1 MHRNVQNIKITTNKF
16 RGNSSGVKCKYVS
29 KIDNFR
35 KENTCT
41 RTPLIGYEQLEKQP
55 TIKNLIKRVRTHLI
69 ESQPFYNF
77 NP

>member
-35 KENTCT
+35 KENTCS
-41 RTPLIGYEQLEKQP
+41 RTPLIGYEQLEK
-55 TIKNLIKRVRTHLI
+55 TANH
-69 ESQPFYNF
+69 
-77 NP
+77 